1 MAHLCTFSV
10 FMFCALKSDFHL
22 CLRSLV
28 PLLHL
33 RCRPGIVAAIK
44 PSADRLRGMRTESA
58 PGQLDWATLR
68 KITLPSGEG
77 AGQQALSWG
86 HIACKLILRPGQA
99 SK

>member
-22 CLRSLV
+22 CRRSLM

-33 RCRPGIVAAIK
+33 RCRPGIVPAIK

-58 PGQLDWATLR
+58 PGQLDWATPE
-68 KITLPSGEG
+68 KDHPHQGEG
-77 AGQQALSWG
+77 AGQQAL
-86 HIACKLILRPGQA
+86 R
-99 SK
+99 